1 MHSVSTAEQG
11 EAKDKSRISLYKNL
25 YGKEYKYA
33 SSKNSGSSLPPDV
46 VDSIMEDD
54 GDVPAPVDP
63 FERSGQ
69 RREIKPFIAPS
80 APDAESRLPFGTGL
94 DAPLGH

>member
-11 EAKDKSRISLYKNL
+11 EARDKSRTAIYSNL
-25 YGKEYKYA
+25 YGRTYKYA
-33 SSKNSGSSLPPDV
+33 VKSAESTLPPDV
-46 VDSIMEDD
+46 ADSIMEDD
-54 GDVPAPVDP
+54 DVPVPVDP

-69 RREIKPFIAPS
+69 KREIKPFIAPTP
-80 APDAESRLPFGTGL
+80 PDASSRLPFGTGL